1 MKNCTKKTLLAAA
14 LAVLAVPVG
23 MASPVMADVD
33 VSKYVEISQIGGIDD
48 RMEIWQQAINSI
60 VGFAYGENPSSILN
74 LGVNNAG
81 NTQFGSNQVF
91 AVGWGQT
98 GGSVPNALVIDAETV
113 AIEQT
118 LGRTYLDNTPDGDGG
133 YYTPAEGNTYDV
145 YQGAYNFTLLE
156 ADGLKLF
163 GAASINGLSQIGY
176 NAANEA
182 AVSLP
187 SGATLSLSQDVQ
199 QIAQPY
205 NFGSDDHF
213 SLGGLEQWVAN
224 SMVAN
229 LGTDYGEY
237 STGNGRATIN
247 GAYGE
252 DLAQSSVQYGANA
265 VNNALVSLG
274 PETASAITLSQN
286 LGRSTYFDNE
296 EDVYNSEDPP
306 KMIGHTYDI
315 EKQGYQSG
323 VENIAIADADNFRAS
338 TAHPFGGAS
347 VKNLDQI
354 AQFSGNSFSLVTPGT
369 ATASL
374 EGTQSFQNSIWAYYD
389 ADVGGFDNA
398 PFSLS
403 NLAVAS
409 NGNYDGG
416 DFFTRDSGGID
427 AFYYGEGGYGSELA
441 SNFSGGFGDAIIDKV
456 TQTAIAGVNSVNISG
471 PTTTAQDGT
480 KTTADAGLTTIA
492 YGNQFTQQIQGLN
505 YESGFETDYYYNGL
519 VSEID
524 NNNYY
529 YDDDSYVGANG
540 GNLALA
546 YTGIGNAGIYDLSQI
561 NSLTG
566 NTFSTS
572 GSLKGLGV
580 YAVTGNDYTVT
591 PIPDIVQ
598 SAAGAYVNQENIAV
612 AYTHQGVAGVSGS
625 QVANFSLNSL
635 TVGGEL
641 SGNFAQSVTDSYSD
655 IDNDVTTVQF
665 NTILASADKGSV
677 VIGDRL
683 VNGALVESPVS
694 QTVVSSINS
703 MSIGKIVTQANLSQ
717 NVAMNN
723 GWNLDQASFNT
734 INAVAP
740 SVALGNISQAVLN
753 KVNTITASIKQ

>member
-118 LGRTYLDNTPDGDGG
+118 MGRTYLDDADNGEG
-133 YYTPAEGNTYDV
+133 YFTPADGNNYDV
-145 YQGAYNFTLLE
+145 YQGAYNFTLLG

-163 GAASINGLSQIGY
+163 GAAAINGLSQIGY
-176 NAANEA
+176 NAANVA

-187 SGATLSLSQDVQ
+187 SGANLSLSQDVQ
-199 QIAQPY
+199 QIANPY
-205 NFGSDDHF
+205 YFGESDDHYN
-213 SLGGLEQWVAN
+213 LGMLEQWVAN

-229 LGTDYGEY
+229 LGSNYGY
-237 STGNGRATIN
+237 GLSGNGRATIN

-286 LGRSTYFDNE
+286 FGRSTYFDNYDE
-296 EDVYNSEDPP
+296 VDEDDY
-306 KMIGHTYDI
+306 YDI
-315 EKQGYQSG
+315 EKQGYLSG

-338 TAHPFGGAS
+338 TAHPFGEAS

-374 EGTQSFQNSIWAYYD
+374 EGTQSFQNSLWAYD
-389 ADVGGFDNA
+389 DGDVEGFDNA

-403 NLAVAS
+403 NLVVAS
-409 NGNYDGG
+409 NGNYGDG
-416 DFFTRDSGGID
+416 DFFTRDSYGID
-427 AFYYGEGGYGSELA
+427 AFNYDEGGYGNALA
-441 SNFSGGFGDAIIDKV
+441 SNFYGGFGDAIIDKV
-456 TQTAIAGVNSVNISG
+456 TQTAIAGVNSVTISG
-471 PTTTAQDGT
+471 PTTTAEDGT

-505 YESGFETDYYYNGL
+505 YESDFYTRLDDEAYPGL
-519 VSEID
+519 VSGIG
-524 NNNYY
+524 NNNYD
-529 YDDDSYVGANG
+529 YDYSSYDGPNG

-580 YAVTGNDYTVT
+580 YDVHGYDYTVT
-591 PIPDIVQ
+591 PIPDIAQ
-598 SAAGAYVNQENIAV
+598 SATGAYVNQENIAV

-641 SGNFAQSVTDSYSD
+641 SGNYAQSVYDSYSD
-655 IDNDVTTVQF
+655 IDNDVTTYQT

-694 QTVVSSINS
+694 QTVVSSVNS

-717 NVAMNN
+717 NVAMNH
-723 GWNLDQASFNT
+723 GWELDQGSFNT